1 MSQIVKTGDLI
12 AIMFS
17 PRSYETMR
25 DGRVGVTSATRKSH
39 LLIGCKLHQFV
50 RAADLF
56 DAISSTS
63 LIGIG
68 RDVRSRRGGKMAARH
83 LWGEAPRSSV
93 VARDVVQAGHVLQ
106 QDAAALQ
113 IEDAVLAPGLQLPGD
128 ALACGADEHAELLL
142 RNVDFGAEILGEG
155 A

>member
-12 AIMFS
+12 AIMFG

-50 RAADLF
+50 RAAELF

-68 RDVRSRRGGKMAARH
+68 RDVRSRRGGKMAAGICGMKLRAAQS
-83 LWGEAPRSSV
+83 LRAMSLRSLITCS
-93 VARDVVQAGHVLQ
+93 
-106 QDAAALQ
+106 
-113 IEDAVLAPGLQLPGD
+113 
-128 ALACGADEHAELLL
+128 
-142 RNVDFGAEILGEG
+142 
-155 A
+155 